1 MQVRSLDPIRIVT
14 RLAGAMALALAFGF
28 IAAKPAHAVP
38 AFAAQ
43 TGQPCQMCHIGGFG
57 PQLTAFGREFKLK
70 GYTQR
75 SGNINVPLSI
85 MAVASYIHTQADNPS
100 PPPHFGANDN
110 VALDQVSLFLAGGVG
125 DHFGGFV
132 QSTYN
137 GVSRSFNWDNTDLRA
152 VTTLD
157 VKGAN
162 VVLGASLNNNPTVQD
177 VWNTL
182 PGWGYPYTTSSVAP
196 APSFAPLI
204 TGALAQKTV
213 GLTGYAWINS
223 EVYLEGGGYVSPG
236 QSFLVHAG
244 VDPTSPGDIH
254 GVAPYARVAYQKTF
268 AGTQNIEVGAF
279 FLQAEIFPGGDH
291 TFGTDRYTDWGL
303 DASYQW
309 PMASTDVLTVNA
321 RYIDERQALNATFAA
336 GNSDNPRESLRSVQA
351 DASYY
356 WRDKIGG
363 TVQVFNTIGSFDGTL
378 FGGKPDSTGVTLQLD
393 GTPWGASDSPLGRRF
408 NLRVGVQYT
417 AYTQFDGVRAGAS
430 DNNTLR
436 VFTWLAY

>member
-1 MQVRSLDPIRIVT
+1 MQVRSLDPLRIVT
-14 RLAGAMALALAFGF
+14 RLAAAMALALAFGF
-28 IAAKPAHAVP
+28 IAARPAHAVP

-43 TGQPCQMCHIGGFG
+43 TGQPCQMCHVGGFG

-85 MAVASYIHTQADNPS
+85 MAVASYIHTQADQ
-100 PPPHFGANDN
+100 PPAPHFGANDN
-110 VALDQVSLFLAGGVG
+110 VAVDQVSVFLAGGVG

-132 QSTYN
+132 QTTYD
-137 GVSRSFNWDNTDLRA
+137 GIGKSFTWDNTDLRA

-177 VWNTL
+177 AWNTL
-182 PGWGYPYTTSSVAP
+182 PAWGYPYTSSAL
-196 APSFAPLI
+196 APSPPAAPLLA
-204 TGALAQKTV
+204 GSLAQETV
-213 GLTGYAWINS
+213 GLTGYAWIDS
-223 EVYLEGGGYVSPG
+223 EVYLEGGGYVTPG
-236 QSFLVHAG
+236 SSFLTHVGA
-244 VDPTSPGDIH
+244 DPVGIGDIH
-254 GVAPYARVAYQKTF
+254 GVAPYVRLAYQKSF
-268 AGTQNIEVGAF
+268 GTQNLEVGAF
-279 FLQAEIFPGGDH
+279 FMQANIYPGRER

-309 PMASTDVLTVNA
+309 PMASTDVFTVNA

-336 GNSDNPRESLRSVQA
+336 GNSDNPRDSLRSVQA

-356 WRDKIGG
+356 WRNRIGG
-363 TVQVFNTIGSFDGTL
+363 TIQVFNTTGSFDGAL

-393 GTPWGASDSPLGRRF
+393 GAPWGASDSPLGRRF
-408 NLRVGVQYT
+408 NLRLGVQYT
-417 AYTQFDGVRAGAS
+417 AYTEFNGARAGAS